1 MDSINEN
8 VSESEQ
14 VKELSVE
21 KLTIDESSIVTCDP
35 DTSTSQEKTIPKKEK
50 APVKFS
56 PGKAKSKLKPGIKRK
71 SVKRKKTRFRYR
83 TY

>member
-35 DTSTSQEKTIPKKEK
+35 DTSTIHEKTIPKE
-50 APVKFS
+50 
-56 PGKAKSKLKPGIKRK
+56 RK
-71 SVKRKKTRFRYR
+71 SSSKI
-83 TY
+83 